1 MSSVLMDIKS
11 LKVVDSHCHAFSP
24 ERENQPFERYI
35 TLSAHPMHKE
45 DLESTLLYRILL
57 SELGRLMKIEGP
69 HTHIVEE
76 RNRRYR
82 QDPKR
87 YIKTLF
93 QDAGIEALL
102 VDTGYPSEL
111 FSGYSVPI
119 DEFSATIQ
127 CRVHE
132 IYRIENLVISLLGKR
147 LSLSEA
153 TEEFNQIIDSKI
165 EAGAVGLKSVIAY
178 RTGLAVQ
185 KRPDTEVGRAHSE
198 IMGHIDSGKEVMDYV
213 RSKAPPVKK
222 VFDYFLY
229 EAVRR
234 CIKHSVP
241 LQIHVGMGDV
251 PGIDLRTSNPLQLQ
265 EFIADEEARK
275 ATIVLTQIDL
285 RTSNPLQLQEFIA
298 DEEAR
303 KATIVL
309 THGGYPYLR
318 EAGFLA
324 ATHPNVYIDFSE
336 TLPFVS
342 VGAGNTLMSLLEMT
356 PVTKLMY
363 GSDCFNV
370 PELAW
375 ISALI
380 TKKELA
386 STLNTMVDKW
396 HLSDGWALEAATGI
410 LAGNARRVYKLPK

>member
-1 MSSVLMDIKS
+1 MDIKS

-69 HTHIVEE
+69 HTRVVDE
-76 RNRRYR
+76 RNRRYK

-93 QDAGIEALL
+93 QDAGIEAML

-119 DEFSATIQ
+119 DEFSATVQ

-147 LSLSEA
+147 LSLGEA

-165 EAGAVGLKSVIAY
+165 EAGAVSLKSVIAY

-185 KRPDTEVGRAHSE
+185 KRPDIEVGRAHTE
-198 IMGHIDSGKEVMDYV
+198 IMEYIDSGKNVMDFV
-213 RSKAPPVKK
+213 RSKAPSIKK

-265 EFIADEEARK
+265 EFIAGEETRK
-275 ATIVLTQIDL
+275 A
-285 RTSNPLQLQEFIA
+285 
-298 DEEAR
+298 
-303 KATIVL
+303 KIVL

-342 VGAGNTLMSLLEMT
+342 VGAGNTLMSLMEMT
-356 PVTKLMY
+356 PVTKIMY

-386 STLNTMVDKW
+386 STLNTLVNKW